1 MSNGQLIN
9 GLHFPN
15 VFITFS
21 KATHT
26 RSGGDHRD
34 PVAQIRKS
42 ITRRPLYGSPSRGLF
57 LSMLSASFLLGVNT
71 PAQRAEWGAAPPL
84 AQASRPSPDPAG
96 ISILETREITRHVSL
111 CPNFTM
117 PRKSPSPSL
126 RSGVAQ
132 VPRSPRSSES
142 SVCLARM
149 LSRASMPPAPAV
161 GGCVSFGPTVPSD
174 NMGQR

>member
-9 GLHFPN
+9 CLHFPN

-26 RSGGDHRD
+26 GSVGEHPD

-142 SVCLARM
+142 SVCLA
-149 LSRASMPPAPAV
+149 PAPGRSRIPPFSRLRSMSSHLIGSHQIA
-161 GGCVSFGPTVPSD
+161 
-174 NMGQR
+174 

>member
-1 MSNGQLIN
+1 MSCGQLIN

-15 VFITFS
+15 LFITFF

-26 RSGGDHRD
+26 GSVGEHPD

-42 ITRRPLYGSPSRGLF
+42 ITRRPHLPPGRWGYF
-57 LSMLSASFLLGVNT
+57 VSMLSASFLLRVNT
-71 PAQRAEWGAAPPL
+71 PAQRAEWGAAPPP
-84 AQASRPSPDPAG
+84 AKAGRAAPDPAG

-117 PRKSPSPSL
+117 PRKSLSPSL

-142 SVCLARM
+142 SVCLAPSPRR
-149 LSRASMPPAPAV
+149 SRIPPTPPFRSMSSHLIGSHQIA
-161 GGCVSFGPTVPSD
+161 
-174 NMGQR
+174 